1 MEHLLH
7 VYRDAA
13 ELEAF
18 IDTHGLARRRGLV
31 QVFTAAA
38 EPQQVRPVLER
49 LQALHGFAV
58 IGASTAG
65 AIAGER
71 VHDEGVVL
79 SVSIFEHTQIE
90 TRYLPQAEAADG
102 ERLGAELA
110 ARGVRL
116 LLAFG
121 NILHEN
127 PEAFLEGL
135 ARTAPDLVVAGG
147 IAADTVLFR
156 GSFVIHGN
164 EVHSRGVVLAALS
177 GERLRLHTA
186 SLLNFTPA
194 GKPMRLTRSHGEYV
208 HEIDG
213 KPVLD
218 VYRHYLGEEV
228 LQQIPLS
235 LAAFPLIARQRGLD
249 VARLPVGLSED
260 GALRFGGTL
269 RPEQPVRFGVG
280 DIFTLLERAHA
291 TAQQLSRSVPA
302 EAVYVFS
309 CLGRRL
315 YLGEHTPL
323 ELAPLAALAPAAGFF
338 TYGEFFHLPG
348 DNRLLNMTC
357 TLVVLAE
364 TDTIRP
370 RPISLPRHLPEPN
383 LTLRA
388 LARLSD
394 VTSQELSHSL
404 TFLEQYRYA
413 LDQSAIVSRTDLQ
426 GRITYVNALFE
437 RVSGYR
443 AEELI
448 GHTHR
453 LLHHPDMPRAVYE
466 EIWRTLEDKQIWRG
480 IIQNRS
486 KEGRTYYLKATII
499 PLFDENGDTV
509 EYIGIAED
517 ITEIIVS
524 QQLLEQQRT
533 DRLTGLPN
541 RNQLIEDLER
551 GHCHLLALAD
561 VAAFKSIN
569 DYYGFEAGDRLII
582 ELAVRLQQR
591 FQPLGIRVYRDYGA
605 GFAFIPPDGLAL
617 PAFEAELLAASR
629 ALRTLPMPGMDGEEV
644 DIDLYFGIA
653 KGDDHLLALAEAA
666 LHKAKE
672 SGVRDR
678 IPVFNAQDQSYLNNR
693 FWINEVKAALAESRI
708 LCHFQPIVPVRPA
721 QHPPKYEALVRLY
734 DRQGQ
739 ILSPGVFLD
748 IVKPTGHYG
757 RLTRRVFD
765 LALEAARRTGSQ
777 ISINLSAIDLADGET
792 YAYLLDQLKKHQGE
806 RLIFEITESEA
817 IEDFARVRAFAED
830 IRRHGAQLAVD
841 DFGSGYSNLAT
852 LIELS
857 PDYLKLDGS
866 LVTKVV
872 QEEKVRRVIAAA
884 VHFAHETEMQVV
896 AEFVSTPEI
905 AQTLERLGVD
915 YLQGY
920 AIGKPISLP

>member
-7 VYRDAA
+7 VYHDADA
-13 ELEAF
+13 LEAF
-18 IDTHGLARRRGLV
+18 IAAHDLAQRHGLV
-31 QVFTAAA
+31 QVFTAAR
-38 EPQQVRPVLER
+38 EPQQLHPLLDR
-49 LQALHGFAV
+49 LRALAGFAV
-58 IGASTAG
+58 VGASTAG
-65 AIAGER
+65 AITGEH
-71 VHDEGVVL
+71 VNDKGIVL
-79 SVSIFEHTQIE
+79 SVSVFDHTQIE
-90 TRYLPQAEAADG
+90 THYLPGAEASDG

-116 LLAFG
+116 LLVFG

-135 ARTAPDLVVAGG
+135 ARGAPELVVAGG

-156 GSFVIHGN
+156 RSFVIHGDD
-164 EVHSRGVVLAALS
+164 VHLRGVVLAALS
-177 GERLRLHTA
+177 GDRLRIHTE
-186 SLLNFTPA
+186 SLLNFTPV
-194 GKPMRLTRSHGEYV
+194 GKPLQITRSQGEYV
-208 HEIDG
+208 QEIDG
-213 KPVLD
+213 KPVLE

-235 LAAFPLIARQRGLD
+235 LAQFPLIARQRGLD
-249 VARLPVGLSED
+249 VARLPVGMSEG
-260 GALRFGGTL
+260 GALRFGGVL

-280 DIFTLLERAHA
+280 DIFTLLERAHG
-291 TAQQLSRSVPA
+291 TAHRLTHGVPA

-315 YLGEHTPL
+315 YLGEHIEH
-323 ELAPLAALAPAAGFF
+323 ELAPLAALAPMAGFF
-338 TYGEFFHLPG
+338 SYGEFFHLPG

-364 TDTIRP
+364 SDTIEP
-370 RPISLPRHLPEPN
+370 RAIPVQRHLPEPN

-394 VTSQELSHSL
+394 VTAQELSQSL

-413 LDQSAIVSRTDLQ
+413 LDQTAIVSRTDLQ

-443 AEELI
+443 ADELI

-466 EIWRTLEDKQIWRG
+466 ELWRTLADKQIWRG

-486 KEGRTYYLKATII
+486 KDGRTYYLKATII
-499 PLFDENGDTV
+499 PLLDENGEIV

-517 ITEIIVS
+517 VTEIFLS
-524 QQLLEQQRT
+524 QQLLVQQRT

-541 RNQLIEDLER
+541 RNQLLDDLER
-551 GHCHLLALAD
+551 EAIRTLAVAD
-561 VAAFKSIN
+561 IAAFKSIN
-569 DYYGFEAGDRLII
+569 DYYGFEAGDRVII

-591 FQPLGIRVYRDYGA
+591 FKPLGIRVYRDYGA
-605 GFAFIPPDGLAL
+605 GFAFIPPPGLPLA
-617 PAFEAELLAASR
+617 AFEAELLAAGR
-629 ALRTLPMPGMDGEEV
+629 ALRSLPMPGMDGEEV
-644 DIDLYFGIA
+644 DIDLYFGMA
-653 KGDDHLLALAEAA
+653 VGEDHLLALAEAA

-672 SGVRDR
+672 EGVRDR
-678 IPVFNAQDQSYLNNR
+678 ILVFNAHDQSYLNNR

-708 LCHFQPIVPVRPA
+708 LCYFQPIVPVRSTLA
-721 QHPPKYEALVRLY
+721 VPKYEALVRLH
-734 DRQGQ
+734 DRNGQ
-739 ILSPGVFLD
+739 ILCPGAFLD
-748 IVKPTGHYG
+748 IIKPTAHYG

-777 ISINLSAIDLADGET
+777 ISVNLSAIDLADGET
-792 YAYLLDQLKKHQGE
+792 YAYLLERLEQHEGE
-806 RLIFEITESEA
+806 RLTFEITESEA
-817 IEDFARVRAFAED
+817 IKDFARVRAFTED
-830 IRRHGAQLAVD
+830 IRRYGAQLAVD

-852 LIELS
+852 LVELS

-872 QEEKVRRVIAAA
+872 REDKVRRVVAAV

-896 AEFVSTPEI
+896 AEFVSTPEL
-905 AQTLERLGVD
+905 ARCLTELGVD
-915 YLQGY
+915 FLQGY
-920 AIGKPISLP
+920 AVGKPVPLP